1 MQMIWKL
8 GKKGPGFSYSS
19 PPTPACP
26 PFFYTCKSQK
36 QPHPN
41 STFLFTQETPE
52 GRELRGIKGCNKGK
66 TSKNPKA
73 QFHICQ
79 GKIHVEMP
87 KWKKP
92 QKRKNYLASSAEGKH
107 KESFIWEIISMYF
120 LPPAYPLLRTNIW
133 SFSLIYSRYQLHKYL
148 KG

>member
-8 GKKGPGFSYSS
+8 GKKGPGFSYSL
-19 PPTPACP
+19 PRPP
-26 PFFYTCKSQK
+26 PFSYTGKSQK

-52 GRELRGIKGCNKGK
+52 GRELRGIKGCTKSK

-73 QFHICQ
+73 WFHICQ

-92 QKRKNYLASSAEGKH
+92 QKRKKYLASSAEDKH
-107 KESFIWEIISMYF
+107 RESFIWEIISMYF
-120 LPPAYPLLRTNIW
+120 SATSI
-133 SFSLIYSRYQLHKYL
+133 SLASHLHL
-148 KG
+148 KFLFN